1 MAINILGTG
10 GQLNPSPQQTVRT
23 DVGMVVY
30 NPDTNQFERPLGISA
45 GDFNPR
51 TGGYSDAY
59 LERQEQ
65 QRYERDQARR
75 EADRQSQFDL
85 RAQERAD
92 MFDESLSQTVRQR
105 EQQAGFTQSD
115 AFRGLLGL
123 YDSFGLGQASAQS
136 QVPYRLTDA
145 QIGELDTYVTDA
157 LRAGDFTRDDLFG
170 FRRDD
175 SLARPSY
182 TSGFG
187 EYVLNLIGNQR
198 RTNRPNVSTNSYTPA
213 VSQGSTPSFPSLTS
227 QQREFNLANFQRAAP
242 GIFFG
247 S

>member
-1 MAINILGTG
+1 MAINLLGTG
-10 GQLNPSPQQTVRT
+10 GQSNTFPQQTVRT
-23 DVGMVVY
+23 DVGVVVF
-30 NPDTNQFERPLGISA
+30 NPQTNRFERPMGISV
-45 GDFNPR
+45 GDFNPL
-51 TGGYSDAY
+51 TGGYSDSY
-59 LERQEQ
+59 LQRQEQ
-65 QRYERDQARR
+65 QEYDRNLARR
-75 EADRQSQFDL
+75 QQEREAERQAQFDL
-85 RAQERAD
+85 RAEERAD

-123 YDSFGLGQASAQS
+123 YDSFGLGQQS
-136 QVPYRLTDA
+136 GQNPLGFSPSDA
-145 QIGELDTYVTDA
+145 QIGELDTYITEA

-198 RTNRPNVSTNSYTPA
+198 RTNRPSYTPA

-227 QQREFNLANFQRAAP
+227 QQREFNLANFQQAAP
-242 GIFFG
+242 GTFFG